1 MNVNHFNPKKTGML
15 FFDILNGYVAAPE
28 PGKPRVL
35 KPWIQNAVRLSKA
48 GRAAGLPV
56 FFAKGNHRPDNA
68 TTALLLTDTNNSLT
82 PWPNGEVT
90 KTKMHV
96 IAGDKSSDVLADLE
110 PQADD
115 YYIVK
120 YRWSAFHQTYLD
132 LALRTR
138 GIDTIIVSGGS
149 TDVGVTST
157 LYSARDL
164 DYNMIVVSDA
174 CGTSHDQR
182 AHDTLMELVFPR
194 MARVR
199 TTEQVI
205 EMLRKAKVVRLRRV
219 QPRVI
224 RAQAKNPW
232 TTLRTRVDSAASR

>member
-1 MNVNHFNPKKTGML
+1 MNVNDFEIKKTAML
-15 FFDILNGYVAAPE
+15 FFDILNGYVPDPAP
-28 PGKPRVL
+28 GQSRSL
-35 KPWIQNAVRLSKA
+35 KPWIQNAVRLGKA
-48 GRAAGLPV
+48 ARAAGLPV

-68 TTALLLTDTNNSLT
+68 TTALILTDTNNSLT

-110 PQADD
+110 PRPDD

-120 YRWSAFHQTYLD
+120 YRWSAFFQTYLN

-138 GIDTIIVSGGS
+138 SIDTIIISGGS

-157 LYSARDL
+157 LYSGRDL
-164 DYNMIVVSDA
+164 DYNMIVASDA

-199 TTEQVI
+199 TTDQVI
-205 EMLRKAKVVRLRRV
+205 AMLQKGK
-219 QPRVI
+219 Q
-224 RAQAKNPW
+224 
-232 TTLRTRVDSAASR
+232 

>member
-1 MNVNHFNPKKTGML
+1 MNVNHFKLEKTVVL
-15 FFDILNGYVAAPE
+15 FFDILNGYVPESE
-28 PGKPRVL
+28 PGRPRAL

-48 GRAAGLPV
+48 ARAAGLPF

-90 KTKMHV
+90 KPKMHV
-96 IAGDKSSDVLADLE
+96 IAGDKSSDVLADLGPRPE
-110 PQADD
+110 D

-120 YRWSAFHQTYLD
+120 YRWSAFFQTYLD

-138 GIDTIIVSGGS
+138 GIDTIIISGGS

-157 LYSARDL
+157 LYSGRDL
-164 DYNMIVVSDA
+164 DYNMIVASDA

-182 AHDTLMELVFPR
+182 AHDTLMELIFPR

-199 TTEQVI
+199 TTNQVI
-205 EMLRKAKVVRLRRV
+205 EMI
-219 QPRVI
+219 Q
-224 RAQAKNPW
+224 RA
-232 TTLRTRVDSAASR
+232 RG

>member
-1 MNVNHFNPKKTGML
+1 MNVNHFDPKKTALL
-15 FFDILNGYVAAPE
+15 FFDILNGYVPAPE
-28 PGKPRVL
+28 PGKSRAL
-35 KPWIQNAVRLSKA
+35 KPWIQNAIRLSKA

-96 IAGDKSSDVLADLE
+96 VAGDKSSDVLAELE

-120 YRWSAFHQTYLD
+120 YRWSAFFQTYLD

-138 GIDTIIVSGGS
+138 GIDTIIISGGS

-157 LYSARDL
+157 LYSGRDL
-164 DYNMIVVSDA
+164 DYNLIVVSDA

-182 AHDTLMELVFPR
+182 AHDMLMQLIFPR
-194 MARVR
+194 MSRVR
-199 TTEQVI
+199 TTDQVI
-205 EMLRKAKVVRLRRV
+205 DMMQKAKG
-219 QPRVI
+219 
-224 RAQAKNPW
+224 
-232 TTLRTRVDSAASR
+232 

>member
-1 MNVNHFNPKKTGML
+1 MNVNHFDSKKSAML
-15 FFDILNGYVAAPE
+15 FFDILNGYVPAPE

-48 GRAAGLPV
+48 SRAANLPI

-82 PWPNGEVT
+82 PWPDGEVT
-90 KTKMHV
+90 KPKMHV

-110 PQADD
+110 PRPDD

-120 YRWSAFHQTYLD
+120 YRWSAFFQTYLD

-164 DYNMIVVSDA
+164 DYNVIVVSDA

-199 TTEQVI
+199 TTDQVI
-205 EMLRKAKVVRLRRV
+205 AMLQK
-219 QPRVI
+219 
-224 RAQAKNPW
+224 
-232 TTLRTRVDSAASR
+232 ASR

>member
-1 MNVNHFNPKKTGML
+1 VNVNHFDPKKTAML
-15 FFDILNGYVAAPE
+15 FFDILNGYVAAAE

-82 PWPNGEVT
+82 PWPNGEVI

-138 GIDTIIVSGGS
+138 GIDTVIVSGGS

-157 LYSARDL
+157 LYSGRDL
-164 DYNMIVVSDA
+164 DYNMIVASDA
-174 CGTSHDQR
+174 CGTSHDQH

-194 MARVR
+194 MSRVR
-199 TTEQVI
+199 TTDQVI
-205 EMLRKAKVVRLRRV
+205 EMLQKAKG
-219 QPRVI
+219 
-224 RAQAKNPW
+224 
-232 TTLRTRVDSAASR
+232 

>member
-1 MNVNHFNPKKTGML
+1 MNVNHFDIKRTALL
-15 FFDILNGYVAAPE
+15 FFDILNGYITEAA
-28 PGKPRVL
+28 PGKPRVF
-35 KPWIQNAVRLSKA
+35 KPWIENAVRLGKA

-68 TTALLLTDTNNSLT
+68 TTALILTDTNNSLT

-90 KTKMHV
+90 KSKMHV
-96 IAGDKSSDVLADLE
+96 VAGERSSDVLAELE
-110 PQADD
+110 PRAED

-120 YRWSAFHQTYLD
+120 YRWSAFFQTYLD

-138 GIDTIIVSGGS
+138 HIDTIILSGGS

-157 LYSARDL
+157 LYSGRDL

-182 AHDTLMELVFPR
+182 AHDMLMELVFPR

-199 TTEQVI
+199 STDQVI
-205 EMLRKAKVVRLRRV
+205 EMIEKATK
-219 QPRVI
+219 
-224 RAQAKNPW
+224 
-232 TTLRTRVDSAASR
+232 

>member
-1 MNVNHFNPKKTGML
+1 MSGL
-15 FFDILNGYVAAPE
+15 ANGYLPAPE

-138 GIDTIIVSGGS
+138 GINTIIVSGGS

-157 LYSARDL
+157 VYSARDL
-164 DYNMIVVSDA
+164 DYNLIVVSDA

-205 EMLRKAKVVRLRRV
+205 EMLRNAKE
-219 QPRVI
+219 
-224 RAQAKNPW
+224 
-232 TTLRTRVDSAASR
+232 

>member
-1 MNVNHFNPKKTGML
+1 MNVNHFELKKTAML
-15 FFDILNGYVAAPE
+15 FFDILNGYVPE
-28 PGKPRVL
+28 PAPGKPRVL
-35 KPWIQNAVRLSKA
+35 KPWIQNAVRLGKA
-48 GRAAGLPV
+48 ARAAGLPV

-96 IAGDKSSDVLADLE
+96 IAGDRSSDVLADLE
-110 PQADD
+110 PQSDD

-138 GIDTIIVSGGS
+138 GIDTVIISGGS

-157 LYSARDL
+157 LYSGRDL
-164 DYNMIVVSDA
+164 DYNMVVASDA
-174 CGTSHDQR
+174 CGTSHDPR
-182 AHDTLMELVFPR
+182 AHDMLMELVFPR
-194 MARVR
+194 MSRVR
-199 TTEQVI
+199 TTDEIIAMIQ
-205 EMLRKAKVVRLRRV
+205 KVRV
-219 QPRVI
+219 
-224 RAQAKNPW
+224 
-232 TTLRTRVDSAASR
+232 

>member
-1 MNVNHFNPKKTGML
+1 MPSDSAKP
-15 FFDILNGYVAAPE
+15 AAP
-28 PGKPRVL
+28 
-35 KPWIQNAVRLSKA
+35 
-48 GRAAGLPV
+48 PV
-56 FFAKGNHRPDNA
+56 CRYFFAKGNHRPDNA

-90 KTKMHV
+90 KPKMHV

-110 PQADD
+110 PKPDD

-138 GIDTIIVSGGS
+138 GIDTLIVSGGS

-157 LYSARDL
+157 LYSGRDM
-164 DYNMIVVSDA
+164 DYNMIVASDA

-182 AHDTLMELVFPR
+182 AHDMLMELVFPR
-194 MARVR
+194 MSRVR
-199 TTEQVI
+199 TTDQVI
-205 EMLRKAKVVRLRRV
+205 EMIQKAHKELTKVDLLGRSKGLVARR
-219 QPRVI
+219 
-224 RAQAKNPW
+224 AKIS
-232 TTLRTRVDSAASR
+232 TTGRT

>member
-1 MNVNHFNPKKTGML
+1 MNVNHFDLNKTGLL
-15 FFDILNGYVAAPE
+15 FFDILNGYIPEAE
-28 PGKPRVL
+28 PGKPRLL
-35 KPWIQNAVRLSKA
+35 KPWIQNAVRLGKA

-68 TTALLLTDTNNSLT
+68 TTALILTDTNNSLT

-90 KTKMHV
+90 KPKMHV
-96 IAGDKSSDVLADLE
+96 IAGDKSSDVLAELE
-110 PQADD
+110 PKPED

-120 YRWSAFHQTYLD
+120 YRWSAFFQTYLD
-132 LALRTR
+132 LALRAR

-149 TDVGVTST
+149 TDVGVAST
-157 LYSARDL
+157 LYSGRDL

-182 AHDTLMELVFPR
+182 AHDTLMELIFPR

-199 TTEQVI
+199 TTDQVI
-205 EMLRKAKVVRLRRV
+205 EMIEKAK
-219 QPRVI
+219 I
-224 RAQAKNPW
+224 
-232 TTLRTRVDSAASR
+232 

>member
-1 MNVNHFNPKKTGML
+1 MNVNHFELKKTAML
-15 FFDILNGYVAAPE
+15 FFDILNGYVPE
-28 PGKPRVL
+28 PGPGKPRVL
-35 KPWIQNAVRLSKA
+35 KPWIQNAVRLGKA
-48 GRAAGLPV
+48 ARAAGLPV

-115 YYIVK
+115 YYIAK

-138 GIDTIIVSGGS
+138 GIDTIIISGGS

-164 DYNMIVVSDA
+164 DYNMVVASDA

-182 AHDTLMELVFPR
+182 AHDMLMELVFPR
-194 MARVR
+194 MSRVR
-199 TTEQVI
+199 TTDQVI
-205 EMLRKAKVVRLRRV
+205 AMIQKAK
-219 QPRVI
+219 
-224 RAQAKNPW
+224 N
-232 TTLRTRVDSAASR
+232 